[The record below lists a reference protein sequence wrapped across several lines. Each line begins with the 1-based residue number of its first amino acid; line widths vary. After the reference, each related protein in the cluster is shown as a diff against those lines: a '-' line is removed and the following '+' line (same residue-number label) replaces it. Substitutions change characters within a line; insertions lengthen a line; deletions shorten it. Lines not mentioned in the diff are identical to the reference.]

1 MLRDSIVTIPVISVP
16 EQDEPIQNVIL
27 FVPFEAEQMNLAQY
41 SSYLASRTFLQMC
54 KLPFRVE
61 YRSNAEYMGSH
72 GLTTNLPFFKVDNFL
87 GSEFKPLVKTV
98 EDRGVILSQHL
109 REDQQD
115 DMRSLL
121 ALSHDVFT
129 NAELFISFMDDA
141 VFEQVT
147 KPRIEIAYPYILG
160 KIECFRKRRQVLKI
174 LEVNRFKDIPVRDV
188 LEKVDNLC
196 DILKKKLGD
205 HLYLCGEQ

>member
-1 MLRDSIVTIPVISVP
+1 MLSESIAKIRVIPLA
-16 EQDEPIQNVIL
+16 EQQEPIKNVTL

-41 SSYLASRTFLQMC
+41 SSYLASRAYLQMC

-98 EDRGVILSQHL
+98 EARDVILSQHL
-109 REDQQD
+109 REDQQH
-115 DMRSLL
+115 DMRAFL
-121 ALSHDVFT
+121 ALIHDVFT
-129 NAELFISFMDDA
+129 NAELYILFMDDQ

-147 KPRIEIAYPYILG
+147 KTRIEIAYPYILG
-160 KIECFRKRRQVLKI
+160 KIECYRKRRQMLKI
-174 LEVNRFKDIPVRDV
+174 LEVNSFKDMPAEDV

-196 DILKKKLGD
+196 DILEKKLESN
-205 HLYLCGEQ
+205 LYLCGEK